1 MGVPKLAVPPSA
13 EAVGVRPTA
22 ARGATVVTVVAGVV
36 AVAAARAVA
45 RVAAAVV
52 AARRVR
58 SG

>member
-36 AVAAARAVA
+36 AAARAVA
-45 RVAAAVV
+45 RVAAAMV
-52 AARRVR
+52 AARRAR